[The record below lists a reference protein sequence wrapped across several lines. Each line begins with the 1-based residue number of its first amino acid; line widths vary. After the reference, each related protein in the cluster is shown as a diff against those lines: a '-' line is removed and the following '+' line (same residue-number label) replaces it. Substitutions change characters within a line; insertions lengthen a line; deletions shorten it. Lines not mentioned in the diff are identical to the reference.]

1 MKEDVNTAESN
12 GWTNVRSLDDFA
24 HLRRHQ
30 LETSTHWWP
39 EIGPLAG
46 ARTFSFSHRIRR
58 LGPITVLDTD
68 FHDGVWVNGGD
79 ARPHYHV
86 TVPVSNSSAAGSSVA
101 TAPGPVAIYRAEG
114 EASVSGYVG
123 RVLAV
128 MIDRHAVEDALAD
141 AIGRS
146 VISHIDFR
154 HHMAT
159 TTQAGQ
165 SWTTMVSVFTEQLF
179 RPHSVLHQPIVGMP
193 FAESLIR
200 GLLMASDHSYRAVL
214 MGESIEAPPRAIR
227 AAIELME
234 AEAHQPWTISALA
247 TRTNVSVRSLQQ
259 GFRTNVGTTPMQYLR
274 EVRLRRARQ
283 DLQDSDPSTDTVTS
297 IAFRWGFTNPGRF
310 AAVYASRYS
319 ESPLMTLR
327 R

>member
-1 MKEDVNTAESN
+1 
-12 GWTNVRSLDDFA
+12 
-24 HLRRHQ
+24 
-30 LETSTHWWP
+30 
-39 EIGPLAG
+39 
-46 ARTFSFSHRIRR
+46 
-58 LGPITVLDTD
+58 
-68 FHDGVWVNGGD
+68 
-79 ARPHYHV
+79 
-86 TVPVSNSSAAGSSVA
+86 
-101 TAPGPVAIYRAEG
+101 
-114 EASVSGYVG
+114 
-123 RVLAV
+123 
-128 MIDRHAVEDALAD
+128 
-141 AIGRS
+141 
-146 VISHIDFR
+146 
-154 HHMAT
+154 MAT

-297 IAFRWGFTNPGRF
+297 VAFRWGFTNPGRF